1 MTNAPN
7 HDFTDSL
14 TEIKNSII
22 DQALEAHQTSKTPAH
37 QIRVADYVSTLW
49 EQDLTDLIDRIRVEA
64 HQKAQEI
71 AEKTRIAAPLHQAL
85 LDHLEPAL
93 IQAFASMAPLKS
105 DQTPTTYKNS
115 PSEVAARTAAD
126 LAEAIS
132 FNTATV
138 LFETITADTDDND
151 LARIADHF
159 CQIAVPRIVNALT
172 VDLNRIIDFV
182 LNYVDTGET
191 GPEAAGQSEQ
201 PEEPAAP
208 DPWTLPAQDWLED
221 AEGHGAVTGEDQTD
235 AGTPEDQQDED
246 LSGDNQQGT
255 DRSGDDKLGED
266 HPTEGHLAPSPNQPS
281 LLDA

>member
-1 MTNAPN
+1 MTNTPN
-7 HDFTDSL
+7 HDLTDSL

-151 LARIADHF
+151 LTRIANHF

-182 LNYVDTGET
+182 LNHVDTGET
-191 GPEAAGQSEQ
+191 GPEAPGQDEQ

-208 DPWTLPAQDWLED
+208 DPWTIPPEDWLED

-235 AGTPEDQQDED
+235 AGSSEDRQGDDRLGDEQQSED
-246 LSGDNQQGT
+246 HPGDNQ
-255 DRSGDDKLGED
+255 LGED
-266 HPTEGHLAPSPNQPS
+266 HPTEGHLAPGPNQPS